1 MSKILTVIIPSYN
14 VEKYLDEILPT
25 YIADQILN
33 DIEVLIV
40 NDGSKD
46 ETVHVA
52 QKFETK
58 YPTVF
63 RVIDK
68 PNGGHGS
75 TINRG
80 IKEATGKYI
89 KVIDGDDYVDT
100 DAFINYVNAL
110 KKIDVDAVYT
120 PFTRV
125 NITTKTN
132 QVVTIGDQVSYNKV
146 YSINDIDPKLFEKN
160 YALHSWTFNQNVLRK
175 IPKISE
181 KLFYVDQE
189 YIMYALAFI
198 KNIYFLNDNIYQYRV
213 GNSSQSMAIENQKK
227 NVWML
232 EKVTFNI
239 LDFYQKNTNIL
250 SQNVKNIYEYR
261 ISGLVHNL
269 VHIYIL
275 IGDNKSKKQ
284 LIGILMNL
292 KKENKDIY
300 KKLYGIESRVLKLSF
315 LFYPIIVYAER
326 IYYNMKLRN
335 KGK

>member
-14 VEKYLDEILPT
+14 VEEYLDEILPT
-25 YIADQILN
+25 YIANQILD
-33 DIEVLIV
+33 DIEVLII
-40 NDGSKD
+40 NDGSRD

-52 QKFETK
+52 QKFETQ

-63 RVIDK
+63 RVVDK

-80 IKEATGKYI
+80 IKEAIGKYI

-198 KNIYFLNDNIYQYRV
+198 KNVYFLNDNIYQYRV

-239 LDFYQKNTNIL
+239 LDFYQKNNLLPVNTNE
-250 SQNVKNIYEYR
+250 IYKCR
-261 ISGLVHNL
+261 IAEMFQRLI
-269 VHIYIL
+269 HIYIS
-275 IGDNKSKKQ
+275 IGNPESKKS
-284 LIGILMNL
+284 LIKIINII
-292 KKENKDIY
+292 KNKESLN
-300 KKLYGIESRVLKLSF
+300 SRVTGVEYRLLSSSI
-315 LFYPIIVYAER
+315 LFYPILVISEK
-326 IYYNMKLRN
+326 IYHQLKWR
-335 KGK
+335 K